1 MPSRPPLYIPNTPP
15 SPLLFPSFP
24 PLNRRRATAKLL
36 AGVLGFCHRNPWI
49 PATPGDP
56 AAPFQFLFTPL
67 VLAHHLKRLVCL
79 KSQGNR
85 TPHCHPTRPTPGA
98 PPATSPPHH
107 RKRKTT
113 PTKPPSSP
121 SFAVRRPRL
130 PRRLCTPERAHVD
143 HQCRTSPENCPAG
156 ESPSQICSHPLDLKS
171 KGWIKSL
178 TQRGM
183 LRSESS
189 RSL

>member
-1 MPSRPPLYIPNTPP
+1 MPSRPPLYIPSTPP
-15 SPLLFPSFP
+15 PPLLFPSFP
-24 PLNRRRATAKLL
+24 PLNRSRATAQLL

-85 TPHCHPTRPTPGA
+85 TPHCHPTRPTPRA

-107 RKRKTT
+107 RRRKTT
-113 PTKPPSSP
+113 PTKPPWFAILRGTLSASSSP
-121 SFAVRRPRL
+121 SLHTGASSPSTISAA
-130 PRRLCTPERAHVD
+130 PRR
-143 HQCRTSPENCPAG
+143 RTAPPV
-156 ESPSQICSHPLDLKS
+156 SHPPRS
-171 KGWIKSL
+171 AL
-178 TQRGM
+178 TR
-183 LRSESS
+183 
-189 RSL
+189 